1 MSHECIQLKAKHG
14 KQHLLQQIMFT
25 IYKDTLNTLN
35 VALKIQQCTPGMK
48 EKFDFENTY
57 Y

>member
-48 EKFDFENTY
+48 EKSDFENTY
-57 Y
+57 